1 MDSMAPSSV
10 DTAVDAPASRRELGS
25 AVTGSY
31 ALATNPGLHVSM
43 ESSPAPGSP
52 DRDAHRLRA
61 AVARVPGMGDQ
72 PFVSSVLPGGLTNRN
87 YRVSAADG
95 RLMVVRLSSPQSSV
109 LTIARDDE
117 YVNARAAATA
127 GVAPQVLAYVP
138 EFSALVI
145 EWIEGRTFGAK
156 SLDDSSAL
164 RQVAATCRALHAGPR
179 FATDFDMFALTRRYL
194 DLTLA
199 RGYRIPPDYL
209 TLLPQLTAIEVAMA
223 AQAEP
228 TVPCHNDLLPANIM
242 ADATQMW
249 FIDYEYAGN
258 GDPCFEL
265 GNLCSEAHL
274 GTHRL
279 EELVAAYYGTPAG
292 TRLSAKVA
300 RARLHALMSNYG
312 WTLWACIQAATS
324 ELDFDFWGWG
334 MEKYER
340 AVAEFRG
347 PELSRLISDVQHP

>member
-1 MDSMAPSSV
+1 M
-10 DTAVDAPASRRELGS
+10 
-25 AVTGSY
+25 TGSY
-31 ALATNPGLHVSM
+31 APAALAANPGLHVSM
-43 ESSPAPGSP
+43 ESSPDPAGPES
-52 DRDAHRLRA
+52 DAHRLREA
-61 AVARVPGMGDQ
+61 AARVPGMGEQ
-72 PFVSSVLPGGLTNRN
+72 PFVFSLLPGGLTNRN

-95 RLMVVRLSSPQSSV
+95 RPMVVRLSSPQSSV

-117 YVNARAAATA
+117 NVNARAAAVA
-127 GVAPQVLAYVP
+127 GVAPRVLAYVP
-138 EFSALVI
+138 EFGALVI

-156 SLDDSSAL
+156 DLDDSGVL

-199 RGYRIPPDYL
+199 RGYRIPAGYL
-209 TLLPQLTAIEVAMA
+209 DQLPELHAIEAAMTV
-223 AQAEP
+223 QAEP
-228 TVPCHNDLLPANIM
+228 SVPCHNDLLPANIM
-242 ADATQMW
+242 AGASQLW

-274 GTHRL
+274 GTERL
-279 EELVAAYYGTPAG
+279 AELVAAYYGTP
-292 TRLSAKVA
+292 SVSKVA

-324 ELDFDFWGWG
+324 DLDFDFWGWG
-334 MEKYER
+334 LEKYER
-340 AVAEFRG
+340 AVAGFHG
-347 PELSRLISDVQHP
+347 SELSRLITDVQQQ